1 MNTTKG
7 SEELQKLFANTKAA
21 MGNSWQESL
30 LINAQRV
37 SAPLVVR
44 MLGQIG
50 LDENTTEPF
59 CLVDNGCGAGVVA
72 AELQRLI
79 QPDVLKES
87 SVLCGDLPETM
98 VGLVQQRIENEGWV
112 NTRAKTVDAQ
122 VSTYRYEPTGGK
134 RSSADS

>member
-1 MNTTKG
+1 MNTAKG
-7 SEELQKLFANTKAA
+7 REELQKLFETAKTA

-30 LINAQRV
+30 LVNAQRV
-37 SAPLVVR
+37 SAPLVIR
-44 MLGQIG
+44 MLKQIG

-79 QPDVLKES
+79 QPDAIKES

-98 VGLVQQRIENEGWV
+98 VGLVKQRIENEGW
-112 NTRAKTVDAQ
+112 
-122 VSTYRYEPTGGK
+122 
-134 RSSADS
+134 